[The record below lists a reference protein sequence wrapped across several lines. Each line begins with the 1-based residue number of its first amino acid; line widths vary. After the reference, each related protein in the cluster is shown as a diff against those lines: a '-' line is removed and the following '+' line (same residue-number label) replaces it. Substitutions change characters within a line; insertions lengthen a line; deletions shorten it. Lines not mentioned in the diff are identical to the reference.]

1 MVSTDIDGIEIIS
14 PISIISCFISDK
26 GEKFTKK
33 HLISKFP
40 FFGWSDWE
48 SILIVMCFNR
58 CFDLDLTLSSDRGER
73 TKVFC
78 LGKMGDFGRPP
89 TDEFLQNFIHT
100 QFFIG
105 SENRKIGSAIGIG
118 FQKINDR
125 IGPWG
130 SFQAPEIR
138 ALKIIQ
144 NHAGGFLKTRP
155 CNKEFIGHNYF
166 ISVIDHFH
174 LLRCGLRPF
183 ERANDVLCELK
194 PFSKWYPAME
204 KCKSNKRSN
213 ANADFLDLC
222 HIIPK
227 EVVNLGDGKGYNVG
241 ITSSDDQYKKFQDW
255 LQCYYVD
262 GMKNMADHKK
272 RTIWFTGEPGPLVP
286 KDVKQRK
293 KVTRSKA
300 NKRTSKD
307 DDSSIGEK
315 EDKKVVKKFK
325 EENQNN
331 KKKVSVI
338 KTEKK
343 QIDTLENKYVK
354 KRTSWKLSSQ
364 KNIRKDKTWND
375 ATTKVEVT
383 DENCFPQ
390 HINNR
395 ASKRKSHKVNEISK
409 EYLIKETNVS
419 IKYPCGCCGKRVG
432 NNSLF

>member
-1 MVSTDIDGIEIIS
+1 
-14 PISIISCFISDK
+14 
-26 GEKFTKK
+26 
-33 HLISKFP
+33 
-40 FFGWSDWE
+40 
-48 SILIVMCFNR
+48 
-58 CFDLDLTLSSDRGER
+58 
-73 TKVFC
+73 
-78 LGKMGDFGRPP
+78 
-89 TDEFLQNFIHT
+89 
-100 QFFIG
+100 
-105 SENRKIGSAIGIG
+105 
-118 FQKINDR
+118 
-125 IGPWG
+125 
-130 SFQAPEIR
+130 
-138 ALKIIQ
+138 
-144 NHAGGFLKTRP
+144 
-155 CNKEFIGHNYF
+155 
-166 ISVIDHFH
+166 
-174 LLRCGLRPF
+174 
-183 ERANDVLCELK
+183 
-194 PFSKWYPAME
+194 
-204 KCKSNKRSN
+204 
-213 ANADFLDLC
+213 
-222 HIIPK
+222 
-227 EVVNLGDGKGYNVG
+227 
-241 ITSSDDQYKKFQDW
+241 DW

-315 EDKKVVKKFK
+315 EDKKVVKKLK

-395 ASKRKSHKVNEISK
+395 
-409 EYLIKETNVS
+409 
-419 IKYPCGCCGKRVG
+419 
-432 NNSLF
+432 